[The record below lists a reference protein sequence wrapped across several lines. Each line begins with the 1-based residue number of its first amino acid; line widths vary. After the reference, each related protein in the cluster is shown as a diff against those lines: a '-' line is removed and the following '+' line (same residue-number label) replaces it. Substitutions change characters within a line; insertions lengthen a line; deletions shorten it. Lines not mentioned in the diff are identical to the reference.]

1 MHFDVLLQRSLVFVS
16 FAAVVAL
23 EWSFPS
29 VFPLVALQSIR
40 SSTGVAALV
49 TFEWLL
55 SCVLSHHVKFQVTSS
70 IARIIARCARVCFF
84 TRVPLDVR
92 FEVKR

>member
-55 SCVLSHHVKFQVTSS
+55 SCVLSHHVKFQISS
-70 IARIIARCARVCFF
+70 CDARIIARCASLWLF
-84 TRVPLDVR
+84 TRVRLLVR
-92 FEVKR
+92 LQVA